1 MIAHTHP
8 MSFCDHCEGQR
19 FDRSRVLRLLRR
31 HLREDSGRQDARQ
44 AVQEALSR
52 AIEAVRSLD
61 IPHLEEMD
69 DVVDGEVVH

>member
-1 MIAHTHP
+1 

-31 HLREDSGRQDARQ
+31 QLRENRGPQPARQ
-44 AVQEALSR
+44 AAHEALSR

-61 IPHLEEMD
+61 IPHLERLD
-69 DVVDGEVVH
+69 DIVDGEVVH

>member
-1 MIAHTHP
+1 

-31 HLREDSGRQDARQ
+31 HLREAGGRQDARE
-44 AVQEALSR
+44 AARDAAQEALSR

-61 IPHLEEMD
+61 IPHLERLD
-69 DVVDGEVVH
+69 DIVDGEVVH

>member
-1 MIAHTHP
+1 

-31 HLREDSGRQDARQ
+31 HLREGDGRPETREAARE
-44 AVQEALSR
+44 AAREALSR

-61 IPHLEEMD
+61 IPHLEELD
-69 DVVDGEVVH
+69 DIVDGEVVH